1 MNADTV
7 RQALAGRYAIERELG
22 QGGMATVY
30 LAEDV
35 RHHRKV
41 ALKLLHP
48 ELSAVLGPDRFLKEI
63 ELTASLQHPHILP
76 LFDSGSADGQ
86 LFYVMPFVDGETL
99 RSRLDR
105 ERQLPVAD
113 AVRLATEVA
122 DALSYAHGRG
132 VVHRDIKPENIL
144 LQGGHALV
152 ADFGIALAVQ
162 QAGGQ
167 RMTQTGL
174 SLGTPQYMSP
184 EQAMGEKVV
193 DARTDVYALGA
204 VTYEMLTGEP
214 PFSGP
219 TVQSIVAKVLTERP
233 MTPTA
238 VRDTIPAGVEHAVL
252 TALAKLPADRFAT
265 ALEFAAALTADRTA
279 AAATRPALHTP
290 GKHRNNRLR
299 VAVAGNVLL
308 AAGLAAL
315 AVRPTPAAPISRQ
328 QVVLWSHALPG
339 ALTPGATFVGSQAA
353 IAPDGSSIVYTDSS
367 AEGWMLVRKRR
378 ESSIVERLP
387 GTQGGVSPFFS
398 PDGKWI
404 GFLTIDAKLKKLPVA
419 GGTPITIAQG
429 VATDYKIGAWL
440 DDGSIVYTSEALQRV
455 PSGGGKARA
464 LRLPADLLATV
475 PAMWPLPGSRG
486 LLFTGCRGNCAFSSD
501 AYVYDFAAD
510 TARVLIP
517 QAMGIW
523 YSPTGHV
530 LYTARDGG
538 LLAAEFDLRTLSL
551 RSDAVPVIDGVM
563 PGGFTLAPNGA
574 ALYTLDPT
582 MTTPSQL
589 VWVDRQGRA
598 EPFDSTWRGR
608 FDYPALS
615 RDGRSLAVSLRE
627 KATDLW
633 IRRAD
638 GSRQKVSAPGTANWR
653 PAWLADG
660 RSLVFVSVGDMEKN
674 INDVTVQRVGVEAG
688 ASPSL
693 LLRHAWGV
701 YEAEVTPD
709 SQWMVFR
716 ADEAG
721 GSGNIYARRLRG
733 DTATVPLAVGPAAEM
748 QVALSPNGR
757 WVSYTGDEHGVRVV
771 VIASFPDGKVKRVVS
786 RGGGTEPRWARSGRE
801 LFFESGG
808 QLHVMSVAGETD
820 LQLSEPRALFSL
832 AGYRRARNR
841 AQYDVAPG
849 DQRFLMIKDPPAPP
863 IPTVVL
869 VENWFPEL
877 LAKVKP

>member
-1 MNADTV
+1 MERLSA
-7 RQALAGRYAIERELG
+7 ALADRYRIERELG

-30 LAEDV
+30 LVEDV

-48 ELSAVLGPDRFLKEI
+48 ELSAVLGSERFLKEI

-99 RSRLDR
+99 RTRLER

-132 VVHRDIKPENIL
+132 VVHRDIKPENVL

-184 EQAMGEKVV
+184 EQAMGEKAI
-193 DARTDVYALGA
+193 DARTDIYALGA

-233 MTPTA
+233 TAPTA

-265 ALEFAAALTADRTA
+265 AAAFATALTTDSA
-279 AAATRPALHTP
+279 AVARSQPALHAP
-290 GKHRNNRLR
+290 SKRRDGWLR

-315 AVRPTPAAPISRQ
+315 GLRPTPATPTSRQ
-328 QVVLWSHALPG
+328 QVVLWRHAVPG
-339 ALTPGATFVGSQAA
+339 ALTPGATFVGTQAA

-367 AEGWMLVRKRR
+367 ADGWMLMRKRR
-378 ESSIVERLP
+378 EASVAERLP

-404 GFLTIDAKLKKLPVA
+404 GFVTIDAKLKKLPVA
-419 GGTPITIAQG
+419 GGSPITVAQG
-429 VATDYKIGAWL
+429 VATDYKLGAWL
-440 DDGSIVYTSEALQRV
+440 DDGSIVYTSEAVLRV
-455 PSGGGKARA
+455 PSGSGGKPRA
-464 LRLPADLLATV
+464 LRLPTELLATV
-475 PAMWPLPGSRG
+475 PAIWPLPGSRG
-486 LLFTGCRGNCAFSSD
+486 LLFTACRGNCAFSSD

-510 TARVLIP
+510 SARVLIP

-538 LLAAEFDLRTLSL
+538 LLAAAFDLKTLSL
-551 RSDAVPVIDGVM
+551 GSEAIPVVDGVM
-563 PGGFTLAPNGA
+563 PGGFTLSPNGTV
-574 ALYTLDPT
+574 LYTLDPSA
-582 MTTPSQL
+582 TTPSQL
-589 VWVDRQGRA
+589 MWVDRQGRA

-615 RDGRSLAVSLRE
+615 PDGRSLAVSQRDR
-627 KATDLW
+627 AIDLW

-638 GSRQKVSAPGTANWR
+638 GSRQKVSAPGLAAWR
-653 PAWLADG
+653 PAWMADG
-660 RSLVFVSVGDMEKN
+660 RSLTFVSIGDMEKDV
-674 INDVTVQRVGVEAG
+674 NDVTVYRVGVEAG
-688 ASPSL
+688 ASPTL
-693 LLRHAWGV
+693 LLRHTWGI
-701 YEAEVTPD
+701 YETEVSAD
-709 SQWMVFR
+709 SQWLVYR
-716 ADEAG
+716 SDEPG
-721 GSGNIYARRLRG
+721 GSGNVYARRLHG
-733 DTATVPLAVGPAAEM
+733 DTTTLTLAAGPAAEM
-748 QVALSPNGR
+748 QVALSPNHK
-757 WVSYTGDEHGVRVV
+757 WVSYTGDEYGAREVI
-771 VIASFPDGKVKRVVS
+771 IASFPDGKVKRVVS
-786 RGGGTEPRWARSGRE
+786 RGGGTEARWARSGRE
-801 LFFESGG
+801 LFFESDG
-808 QLHVMSVAGETD
+808 QLKVVSVAGETD
-820 LQLSEPRALFSL
+820 LQISEPRALFSL

-841 AQYDVAPG
+841 QQYDVAPG

-863 IPTVVL
+863 VPTVVL